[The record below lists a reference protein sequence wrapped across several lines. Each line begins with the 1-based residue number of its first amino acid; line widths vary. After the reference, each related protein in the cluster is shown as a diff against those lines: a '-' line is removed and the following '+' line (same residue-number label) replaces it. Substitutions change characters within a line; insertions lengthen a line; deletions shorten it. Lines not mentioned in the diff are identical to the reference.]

1 MKLKNIFLVFALGT
15 IWGFTSCS
23 SEELVDTPE
32 NGKAT
37 VVFSLAVNDVQ
48 TKAVLA
54 PTAEELKIN
63 NCHIAVFDN
72 DKTEDTYGK
81 LLTSFDFPEVDGE
94 MPDPD
99 GHVYT
104 LLSAKTIRTFGK
116 SKPVKF
122 LAIANID
129 GMANKSSVAFASESC
144 DTYSEYLAA
153 VVTSESLNDNN
164 LVKVGELETTLTNGA
179 TNLEINIPLT
189 QLTARI
195 DFLGVFEEG
204 KVDIKANTPEIRGEF
219 LSEGELKLLPKI
231 KSCLKAKDH
240 SWSDNSPFSEEIG
253 TQAEWFTDNGTYGFG
268 FNKSLGGTF
277 QSRFVAVRFTK
288 TENSSSSGE
297 FQIERIDGFN
307 KQSAIAIWKTDEI
320 QNQEYLEMSG
330 PNQSNIFYTYEVE
343 NTKNKSLTVSRKKSS
358 SSETFVAYGFIKQD
372 REWKGL
378 GGWSDFSLKPNTD
391 YSNMVIYGLS
401 GERGKKGSFD
411 YLVWEKT
418 KNMVKSSDVDDE
430 SYTLDLTNYSFVKG
444 NRYKIQG
451 KYTPKVGVG
460 ITWEVVGI
468 TPQDLF
474 DDIPPFN

>member
-1 MKLKNIFLVFALGT
+1 MKLKNIFLTFILGS
-15 IWGFTSCS
+15 IWGFSSCS
-23 SEELVDTPE
+23 SEELVDVPGNDE
-32 NGKAT
+32 IALS
-37 VVFSLAVNDVQ
+37 FSLAVNDIK
-48 TKAVLA
+48 TKGESSIA
-54 PTAEELKIN
+54 TAEELQIN

-72 DKTEDTYGK
+72 DKAKNTYGN
-81 LLTSFDFPEVDGE
+81 LLTSFDFPGEDGT
-94 MPDPD
+94 MPEPE
-99 GHVYT
+99 GNVYT
-104 LLSAKTIRTFGK
+104 LLSAKTIRTFGESK
-116 SKPVKF
+116 SVKF

-129 GMANKSSVAFASESC
+129 GTTNKSSVAFASENC

-153 VVTSESLNDNN
+153 VVTSESLSDNN
-164 LVKVGELETTLTNGA
+164 LVKVGELEATLTNGA

-204 KVDIKANTPEIRGEF
+204 KVETKANTPEIRGEF
-219 LSEGELKLLPKI
+219 LSEEELKLLPKI
-231 KSCLKAKDH
+231 KSCLKAKERNGPD
-240 SWSDNSPFSEEIG
+240 SPFSDEIG
-253 TQAEWFTDNGTYGFG
+253 SQAEWFTDNGTYGFG
-268 FNKSLGGTF
+268 FNKSIGGTF

-320 QNQEYLEMSG
+320 QNREYQEMNE

-358 SSETFVAYGFIKQD
+358 SSETLVAYGFIRQD
-372 REWKGL
+372 REWEGL
-378 GGWSDFSLKPNTD
+378 GGWSEFSPKPKTY

-401 GERGKKGSFD
+401 GERGESGSFD

-418 KNMVKSSDVDDE
+418 KDMVKSSNVDDE

-468 TPQDLF
+468 TPQDPI
-474 DDIPPFN
+474 DIPPFN

>member
-1 MKLKNIFLVFALGT
+1 MKLKNIFLTFILGS
-15 IWGFTSCS
+15 IWGFSSCS
-23 SEELVDTPE
+23 SEELVDVPGNDE
-32 NGKAT
+32 IALS
-37 VVFSLAVNDVQ
+37 FSLAVNDIK
-48 TKAVLA
+48 TKGDSPIA
-54 PTAEELKIN
+54 TAEELQIN

-72 DKTEDTYGK
+72 DKAKNTYGN
-81 LLTSFDFPEVDGE
+81 LLTSFDFPEEDGT
-94 MPDPD
+94 MPEPEDN
-99 GHVYT
+99 VYT
-104 LLSAKTIRTFGK
+104 LLSAKTIRTFGESK
-116 SKPVKF
+116 SVKF

-129 GMANKSSVAFASESC
+129 GTTNKSSVAFASENC

-153 VVTSESLNDNN
+153 VVTSESLSDNN

-204 KVDIKANTPEIRGEF
+204 KVDTKANTPEIRGEF
-219 LSEGELKLLPKI
+219 LSEEELMLLPEI
-231 KSCLKAKDH
+231 KSCLKAKEWNDP
-240 SWSDNSPFSEEIG
+240 DSPFSDEIG
-253 TQAEWFTDNGTYGFG
+253 SQAEWFTDDNGTYGFG
-268 FNKSLGGTF
+268 FNKSWSEF
-277 QSRFVAVRFTK
+277 ASRFVAVRFTK

-307 KQSAIAIWKTDEI
+307 KQSAIAIWKTNEI
-320 QNQEYLEMSG
+320 QNQEYLGMSG
-330 PNQSNIFYTYEVE
+330 PNLSNIFYTYEVE

-358 SSETFVAYGFIKQD
+358 SSETLVAYGFIRQD
-372 REWKGL
+372 REWER
-378 GGWSDFSLKPNTD
+378 GGWSEFSPKPNTD

-468 TPQDLF
+468 TPQDPI
-474 DDIPPFN
+474 DIPSFN

>member
-1 MKLKNIFLVFALGT
+1 MKLKNIFLVLVLGA

-23 SEELVDTPE
+23 SEELVETPE
-32 NGKAT
+32 NGEAT

-48 TKAVLA
+48 TKAALT
-54 PTAEELKIN
+54 PTVEELTIN

-72 DKTEDTYGK
+72 DKSKATYGQ
-81 LLTSFDFPEVDGE
+81 LLTTFDFSGGDIPEPTAG
-94 MPDPD
+94 
-99 GHVYT
+99 VYT
-104 LLSAKTIRTFGK
+104 LLSSQTIRTFGK

-129 GMANKSSVAFASESC
+129 GAINKPSVAFEEC
-144 DTYSEYLAA
+144 DTYGKYQDV
-153 VVTSESLNDNN
+153 VVTSESLSDNN
-164 LVKVGELETTLTNGA
+164 LVKVGELEETLTNGA
-179 TNLEINIPLT
+179 DLEINIPLT

-204 KVDIKANTPEIRGEF
+204 KVETKANIPEIRGEF
-219 LSEGELKLLPKI
+219 LSEEELTLLPKI
-231 KSCLKAKDH
+231 KSCLKAKKRD
-240 SWSDNSPFSEEIG
+240 DPYSPFSDEIG
-253 TQAEWFTDNGTYGFG
+253 SQAEWFTDNGTYGFG
-268 FNKSLGGTF
+268 FNKSIGGTF

-320 QNQEYLEMSG
+320 QNREYQEMNE

-358 SSETFVAYGFIKQD
+358 SSETLVAYGFIRQD
-372 REWKGL
+372 RER
-378 GGWSDFSLKPNTD
+378 GWSDFSLKPNAD

-401 GERGKKGSFD
+401 GERGEKGSFD
-411 YLVWEKT
+411 YLVWKKT
-418 KNMVKSSDVDDE
+418 KDMVKSSDVDDE

-468 TPQDLF
+468 TPQGPI
-474 DDIPPFN
+474 DIPSFN